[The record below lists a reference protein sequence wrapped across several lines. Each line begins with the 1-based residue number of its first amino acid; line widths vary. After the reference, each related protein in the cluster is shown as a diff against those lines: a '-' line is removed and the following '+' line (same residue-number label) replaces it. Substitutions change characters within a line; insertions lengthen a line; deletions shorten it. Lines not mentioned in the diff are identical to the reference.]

1 MTTQPE
7 IQPVSHERSFLSKL
21 FEGIFI
27 LLLLASVAGC
37 DFYAAQVWRHLQAA
51 RSWPGATGVMRDFYT
66 HRGGW
71 NRDEI
76 RYVVDL
82 GYRYT
87 VNGSTYV
94 ATNQLPD
101 LFLSAFAAD
110 QAAQTLRAKGSYLPV
125 FYNPFDPAESVLSQ
139 ACPSGAVMCFEVLA
153 SVTVLAAIWFGR
165 RLVRLATGKEDF
177 VSDEPSFMQGD
188 DNPGLPAGPGARTL
202 RWFFALMGAAS
213 CWWLALTIYQ
223 DWRVPVAERHLPSAE
238 LMLMMEFILAHSGMM
253 VAGFLSAPNQ
263 PGQSK
268 TKQMLFLG
276 LIYLVFA
283 TSIAAAAQS
292 FRLFLMFSGLLISR
306 WVGLALDS
314 NKARQQQMTRS
325 VEAFVVLLFSVGVCL
340 LLLKLP
346 LEVALIVYFC
356 LIGLFEATLPA
367 RKKSWF
373 QPQNVD

>member
-1 MTTQPE
+1 
-7 IQPVSHERSFLSKL
+7 
-21 FEGIFI
+21 
-27 LLLLASVAGC
+27 
-37 DFYAAQVWRHLQAA
+37 
-51 RSWPGATGVMRDFYT
+51 
-66 HRGGW
+66 
-71 NRDEI
+71 
-76 RYVVDL
+76 
-82 GYRYT
+82 
-87 VNGSTYV
+87 
-94 ATNQLPD
+94 
-101 LFLSAFAAD
+101 
-110 QAAQTLRAKGSYLPV
+110 LRAKGSYLQV
-125 FYNPFDPAESVLSQ
+125 FYDPLDPAESVLSQ
-139 ACPSGAVMCFEVLA
+139 SCPGGVVMCFEVLA
-153 SVTVLAAIWFGR
+153 SVTVLAVIWFGR
-165 RLVRLATGKEDF
+165 RLVRLVTGKEDL
-177 VSDEPSFMQGD
+177 VSDEPSFMQND
-188 DNPGLPAGPGARTL
+188 DLPAGPGARPL

-325 VEAFVVLLFSVGVCL
+325 VEAFVVLLFSIVACL
-340 LLLKLP
+340 WLLKLP
-346 LEVALIVYFC
+346 LEVALIMYFC
-356 LIGLFEATLPA
+356 LIGLIEATLPA
-367 RKKSWF
+367 RKKSWS